1 METNYYQSDLAI
13 HPGEYLEEVL
23 EETMMSQ
30 SDLSHRIGRPTQA
43 INEIINGKKSITPET
58 ALQFEQVLDVP
69 AHIWTGLQNEY
80 NLILAKEKE
89 IALIKEETN
98 FLSNFPYLDLL
109 KMGLVKETRS
119 TIERVAELKKF
130 LKVSTLAQIKDVKE
144 YEPAYRVTDHKNVSS
159 EALAT
164 WLHSGRLLS
173 EKVKTELFNKKK
185 LEGSLTEIKDLMNL
199 EDLNDAIKGIKKLLS
214 SCGVALV
221 MIPHFKGTRVSGATF
236 WSKDKTKAI
245 LLMTLRGSYSDIFWF
260 NFFHE
265 LGHIL
270 LHNKREIF
278 LEDGYN
284 NEKLKKQ
291 EDEANKFSREF
302 LINKDSYKEF
312 INKPISPDLVKKF
325 AKDNNIKPSIIIGR
339 LMKDEI
345 IHYSDYHYTSLRD
358 RYKFA

>member
-1 METNYYQSDLAI
+1 METNNYQSDLAI

-23 EETMMSQ
+23 EELEMTQ
-30 SDLSHRIGRPTQA
+30 SDLSHRTGRPVQA
-43 INEIINGKKSITPET
+43 INEIIKGKKSITPET

-69 AHIWTGLQNEY
+69 AHVWTGLQNEY
-80 NLILAKEKE
+80 NMILAKEKE

-98 FLSNFPYLDLL
+98 LLSRFPYLDLS
-109 KMGLVKETRS
+109 KMGLVKETRKKE
-119 TIERVAELKKF
+119 ERVAELKKF
-130 LKVSTLAQIKDVKE
+130 LKVSVLSQIKDVKE
-144 YEPAYRVTDHKNVSS
+144 FEPAYRVTDQRNVSS

-173 EKVKTELFNKKK
+173 EKVETSVFDKKRLENSLNDIKTLMSTQELNYAIK
-185 LEGSLTEIKDLMNL
+185 EIKKILC
-199 EDLNDAIKGIKKLLS
+199 

-221 MIPHFKGTRVSGATF
+221 MIPHFKGTKVSGATF
-236 WSKDKTKAI
+236 WSKNKTKAV

-270 LHNKREIF
+270 LHDKREIF

-291 EDEANKFSREF
+291 EDEANEFSKNF
-302 LINKDSYKEF
+302 LIDKEKYNELISKDITPS
-312 INKPISPDLVKKF
+312 LVKKF
-325 AKDNNIKPSIIIGR
+325 AEENNIKDSIVVGR
-339 LMKDEI
+339 LMKDNI
-345 IHYSDYHYTSLRD
+345 IQYSDYTYRLLRD
-358 RYKFA
+358 QYKFA